1 MCFILKEHRLQ
12 QLTEWI
18 KEENLSACFLTSTPN
33 VFYISGFYTDPH
45 ERLLGLLAFPDH
57 EPALVCPNME
67 VEQVKKTGWNYGI
80 IGYND
85 TDDPWRKVQEY
96 MTQRSISV
104 EKLAVEQEH
113 MTVARL
119 HKVQAMFPQA
129 AIASAEDK
137 MFQLRLI
144 KDDEEVSILKEAAK
158 LADFGVEVGIHHLKK
173 GVTEQELVAVIEY
186 ELKKKGISQMS
197 FSTMALAGEKTAAP
211 HGKPG
216 LDRVKDGDLI
226 LFDLGVVLN
235 GYCSDITRTVAF
247 GSINDQ
253 QQEIYETVLKAQ
265 LAAVDICKPGIE
277 IGQIDIA
284 ARSIITEKGYGDFF
298 THRIGHG
305 LGIEVHEYPS
315 MNETNTMKLQKG
327 MVFTI
332 EPGIYKPQVG
342 GVRIE
347 DDILVT
353 DSGVELLTSYPKDLQ
368 IIKA

>member
-1 MCFILKEHRLQ
+1 MKEYRLHQLVEWLKDED
-12 QLTEWI
+12 
-18 KEENLSACFLTSTPN
+18 LSACFLTSTPN
-33 VFYISGFYTDPH
+33 VFYISGFYTNPH
-45 ERLLGLLAFPDH
+45 ERLLGLLAFPNSK
-57 EPALVCPNME
+57 PAIVCPNME
-67 VEQVKKTGWNYGI
+67 VTQVKKSGWKFDI
-80 IGYND
+80 VGYDD
-85 TDDPWRKVQEY
+85 TDDPWQKVQEY
-96 MTQRSISV
+96 ITRLGLSID
-104 EKLAVEQEH
+104 KIAVEQEH
-113 MTVARL
+113 MSIARL
-119 HKVQAMFPQA
+119 HKLQGIFPDA
-129 AIASAEDK
+129 SLASAEDK

-144 KDDEEVSILKEAAK
+144 KDEEEISILREAAK
-158 LADFGVEVGIHHLKK
+158 LADFGVEVGVHHLKN

-197 FSTMALAGEKTAAP
+197 FSTMALTGEKTAAP

-216 LDRVKDGDLI
+216 LDTVKDGDLV

-247 GSINDQ
+247 GNVNEK

-265 LAAVDICKPGIE
+265 LAAVEACKPGVE
-277 IGQIDIA
+277 IGQIDRT
-284 ARSIITEKGYGDFF
+284 ARSVITDHGYGEFF

-315 MNETNTMKLQKG
+315 MNATNTMTLQKG
-327 MVFTI
+327 MTFTI
-332 EPGIYKPQVG
+332 EPGIYKPGVG

-353 DSGVELLTSYPKDLQ
+353 ESGIELLTSYPKDLK